1 MGSQK
6 TLTNDRYAYNGK
18 EFQVYKTKKGVR
30 LIKINN
36 NFVNINNVSATA
48 AAAAVA
54 KINDKNINDVI
65 LANIS
70 ELSNLDICEV
80 PRIPKVAETPEG
92 SSDSEVSIDGEEY
105 IIVSLS

>member
-36 NFVNINNVSATA
+36 NFVNINNVSAA
-48 AAAAVA
+48 A

-65 LANIS
+65 LENIS

-80 PRIPKVAETPEG
+80 PKVAETAEAPEG
-92 SSDSEVSIDGEEY
+92 GSDSEVSIDGEEY

>member
-36 NFVNINNVSATA
+36 NFVNINNVSA
-48 AAAAVA
+48 VS

-80 PRIPKVAETPEG
+80 PRIPKVAEAPEG
-92 SSDSEVSIDGEEY
+92 GSDSEVSIDGEEY

>member
-36 NFVNINNVSATA
+36 NFVNINNVSA
-48 AAAAVA
+48 VS

-80 PRIPKVAETPEG
+80 PRIPEVAEAPEG
-92 SSDSEVSIDGEEY
+92 CSDSEVSIDGEEY